1 MSLDE
6 RVSTDKVEAWLERKP
21 SGVTV
26 KAKYIRSG
34 VVTEIAQITVIDAKG
49 HGRLVPVD
57 ESIGNIILGKIKRDN
72 KYSSAFVLTEEEL
85 RGEERRVRFD
95 ADSIPHILGE
105 SEEAYTSTG
114 RKFLFH
120 LDRLQEFQQTGRTNP
135 ISTHISPE
143 GRCNL
148 KCAYCSV
155 SSRETFNRIDLDVIK
170 SYISTLKRRGLK
182 AVILSGGG
190 ESVLYPHF
198 NDLVRFIIGND
209 LKVALITN
217 GTQFDRVE
225 KDVLSAFSWVR
236 VSINVFPGW
245 EEKIKVPE
253 FGLKTVLGFSYVY
266 STHEKSDTFVRIKA
280 MADKYNPSYIRLL
293 PNCLLGQEELLL
305 EHRAL
310 SIRLE
315 ELDDPRFFHQ
325 LKLHEPPAPHIQHC
339 SMGFFR
345 PYLSEEKNAHGYP
358 GTVFSCDSVVLN
370 SEALQFDSK
379 YAICA
384 AHEIEDYLDGKI
396 TPNFFPHKDCSGCVF
411 SKHVKFLDSVQHVP
425 DHSEFI

>member
-1 MSLDE
+1 MEGE
-6 RVSTDKVEAWLERKP
+6 RITTNKVEAWLEKKP
-21 SGVTV
+21 SGFSI
-26 KAKYIRSG
+26 KAKYVRSG
-34 VVTEIAQITVIDAKG
+34 IVTEIAQITIIDAEG

-57 ESIGNIILGKIKRDN
+57 EVVGNIILNKIKSDGQ
-72 KYSSAFVLTEEEL
+72 YSSAFVLTEEEL
-85 RGEERRVRFD
+85 RGEKRNVRFE
-95 ADSIPHILGE
+95 ASSIPHTLGE

-114 RKFLFH
+114 KKFLFH
-120 LDRLQEFQQTGRTNP
+120 LDRLQEFQATGRTNP

-155 SSRETFNRIDLDVIK
+155 SSRETFNRIEMDTIEK
-170 SYISTLKRRGLK
+170 YIYTLKRRGLK
-182 AVILSGGG
+182 AVILTGGG
-190 ESVLYPHF
+190 EPVLYPNF
-198 NDLVRFIIGND
+198 NYLVRFLVEND

-225 KDVLSAFSWVR
+225 KDVLEVFSWVR
-236 VSINVFPGW
+236 ISINVFPGW
-245 EEKIKVPE
+245 EEKIQVPK
-253 FGLKTVLGFSYVY
+253 FGPQTIMGFSYVY
-266 STHEKSDTFVRIKA
+266 STHEKSDTFIRIKA
-280 MADKYNPSYIRLL
+280 IADKYNPSYIRLL

-310 SIRLE
+310 STRLE
-315 ELDDPRFFHQ
+315 ELDDRRFFHQ

-396 TPNFFPHKDCSGCVF
+396 APNFYPHEDCSGCVF
-411 SKHVKFLDSVQHVP
+411 SKHVRFLDSIQHAP
-425 DHSEFI
+425 DHVEFI